1 MPAAKLVDFDVIET
15 SGVDHPAHLS
25 EGWIVMKAA
34 GRDEADAELRRMA
47 GATTDDK
54 EHGMADQDPELSPE
68 AQAVVA
74 ARDEQIAD
82 LTKQVE
88 DLTKAVA
95 EAGADDD
102 GDGDGSLPD
111 EVVKS
116 LPEPVRAAIAKAQA
130 DAEAATAAATEATE
144 QLRKERDDA
153 ADRAAIAKASAWSNI
168 GVDGKEFGPLLRKA
182 SQIDEDLGR
191 KIESTLAA
199 ISEQVSTGDLFKEFG
214 SGGGAGDDGN
224 DAERQIM
231 SKAADLVAAGDADSL
246 AAAVAAV
253 AKTNPDL
260 YTRMRAEKG
269 A

>member
-1 MPAAKLVDFDVIET
+1 MPSSKLVDLDVIET

-25 EGWIVMKAA
+25 EGWVVMKAA
-34 GRDEADAELRRMA
+34 GRDEADAELRRLA
-47 GATTDDK
+47 GSSTDK
-54 EHGMADQDPELSPE
+54 QERGMADNDELSPE

-74 ARDEQIAD
+74 ERDEKIAS

-88 DLTKAVA
+88 DLTEAVA
-95 EAGADDD
+95 KASADDD
-102 GDGDGSLPD
+102 DGGDGALPD

-144 QLRKERDDA
+144 QLRKERDEA

-168 GVDGKEFGPLLRKA
+168 GVDGAEFGPLLRKA
-182 SQIDEDLGR
+182 AQVDPDLGR

-199 ISEQVSTGDLFKEFG
+199 LSEQVSTGDLFKEFG
-214 SGGGAGDDGN
+214 SGGGSGN
-224 DAERQIM
+224 EDDAERQIM
-231 SKAADLVAAGDADSL
+231 SKAADLVAKGEADNIHV
-246 AAAVAAV
+246 AVGAV
-253 AKTNPDL
+253 AKTHPDL
-260 YTRMRAEKG
+260 YARMRVEKG